1 MMWCP
6 LIDGLLRKKIPNPLI
21 KFKGSGELVNSFL
34 IKAFVFLLFS
44 PTCFGV
50 IVEDFGWSLEDLD
63 RKYAHLSFEEA
74 FKCGEKAEFQA
85 AKFICKETCQ
95 NRGGFSICQSE
106 CVDPNIISESV
117 TQEVVNC
124 NSNSVTIFSSDGD
137 IREITREQFLSF
149 KKNPL
154 RELIS
159 QMRSF
164 RDQVYKVIILSS
176 TPGKH
181 TLGWKTSG
189 ERKVDG
195 LYFRATIEA
204 ENPNEFAQAIFT
216 VVNNSEIPWFAQ
228 AARIRVE
235 REGTYWRLQDVK

>member
-1 MMWCP
+1 M
-6 LIDGLLRKKIPNPLI
+6 K
-21 KFKGSGELVNSFL
+21 SFL
-34 IKAFVFLLFS
+34 IKVLVVFFIS
-44 PTCFGV
+44 PMSFAV

-63 RKYAHLSFEEA
+63 RKYSHVTFEEA
-74 FKCGEKAEFQA
+74 FKCGEKAEFQS

-106 CVDPNIISESV
+106 CVDPNIISEMV

-137 IREITREQFLSF
+137 IREITREQFLAYN
-149 KKNPL
+149 KNPL
-154 RELIS
+154 RELLS
-159 QMRSF
+159 QMGSF

-176 TPGKH
+176 DPAKH
-181 TLGWKTSG
+181 TLGWKTSS
-189 ERKVDG
+189 ERKVDA
-195 LYFRATIEA
+195 LHFRATIES

-216 VVNNSEIPWFAQ
+216 VVTDSSLPWFAQ
-228 AARIRVE
+228 ATRIRVE